1 MKGIMIQG
9 TSSDAGKSFITTV
22 FCRLLAQ
29 EGWEVA
35 PFKSQNM
42 SNNSY
47 VTTDGFEI
55 GRAQGIQA
63 EAANTQASIWMNP
76 ILLKPRSDQSSEV
89 VLFGKPLR
97 TLSGMSYRE
106 NFYEQG
112 IEAIRLSL
120 SKLEEEYEVVVME
133 GAGSPVEINLKDR
146 ELVNMKVAEL
156 ADVPVILV
164 ADIERGGV
172 FASIIGTL
180 ELLTPSE
187 RKRVRGIVVN
197 KFRGDIHLF
206 EDGVAW
212 IEEKTGIPVLGV
224 IPYINGHIVE
234 GEDSLS
240 LADRFSASKTAPIDL
255 AVLKLPYISNY
266 TDIEP
271 FLYEKDVSIRWVEDA
286 SAFGKPDA
294 LIIPGTKSTIQDLRY
309 LKTTGLARKVIDYYR
324 DGGSIIGIC
333 GGYQMLC
340 EQLIDEEGSDTGRR
354 RTKEAGLCL
363 IPAQTTFSIE
373 KKTIRSKGSLHPKTG
388 LEKVAQLEGYEIHL
402 GHTVWKKGQ
411 AGSPFLMLDSG
422 EAEGF
427 YTENGRL
434 IGTYMHHLFHNDEW
448 RTLWLNRLRERKN
461 LPLNETILI
470 NEEKYRKLDE
480 AVEQI
485 RPFLHWEKVK
495 GILNEWGQEE

>member
-22 FCRLLAQ
+22 FCRLLAN
-29 EGWEVA
+29 EGIKVA

-47 VTTDGFEI
+47 VTVDGSEI

-63 EAANTQASIWMNP
+63 EAANTEASVWMNP
-76 ILLKPRSDQSSEV
+76 ILLKPKSDQSSEI

-106 NFYEQG
+106 DFYEQG
-112 IEAIRLSL
+112 IDVIKQSL
-120 SKLEEEYEVVVME
+120 ARLEEAYDAVIME

-164 ADIERGGV
+164 ADIERGGI
-172 FASIIGTL
+172 FASIVGTL

-187 RKRVRGIVVN
+187 RKRVKGIIVN
-197 KFRGDIHLF
+197 KFRGDIRLF

-212 IEEKTGIPVLGV
+212 IEERTEIPVLGV
-224 IPYINGHIVE
+224 IPYINGHMVE

-240 LADRFSASKTAPIDL
+240 LADRFSDTKKSSIEL

-271 FLYEKDVSIRWVEDA
+271 FLYEEDVSIRWVEEA

-294 LIIPGTKSTIQDLRY
+294 LIIPGTKSTIHDLRY
-309 LKTTGLARKVIDYYR
+309 LKKTGLAQKVIDYYHH
-324 DGGSIIGIC
+324 DGTIIGIC
-333 GGYQMLC
+333 GGFQMLC
-340 EQLIDEEGSDTGRR
+340 EELIDAEGMDTGSRQTKEEGLS
-354 RTKEAGLCL
+354 L
-363 IPAQTTFSIE
+363 IPAKTFFSAE
-373 KKTIRSKGSLHPKTG
+373 KKTIRTMGSLHSETNLPG
-388 LEKVAQLEGYEIHL
+388 NVLLEGYEIHL
-402 GHTVWKKGQ
+402 GHSVWNTEHGQ
-411 AGSPFLMLDSG
+411 SPFLVLDK
-422 EAEGF
+422 EEEEGF
-427 YTENGRL
+427 YEEKGRL
-434 IGTYMHHLFHNDEW
+434 IGTYLHHLFHNDEW
-448 RTLWLNRLRERKN
+448 RALWLNMLRQKKQ
-461 LPLNETILI
+461 LPPGKTTFMI
-470 NEEKYRKLDE
+470 NEKFKKLDE

-485 RPFLHWEKVK
+485 HPFLKWDKVK
-495 GILNEWGQEE
+495 EIIDGWGQET

>member
-29 EGWEVA
+29 EGMKVA

-47 VTTDGFEI
+47 VTVDGYEI

-63 EAANTQASIWMNP
+63 EAANTEATIWMNP
-76 ILLKPRSDQSSEV
+76 ILLKPKSDQSSEV
-89 VLFGKPLR
+89 VLFGKSLR
-97 TLSGMSYRE
+97 TLSGMSYRV

-120 SKLEEEYEVVVME
+120 SKLKEEYEVVVME

-164 ADIERGGV
+164 ADIERGGI

-206 EDGVAW
+206 EDGVVW

-224 IPYINGHIVE
+224 IPYISGHMVE

-240 LADRFSASKTAPIDL
+240 LSDRFSASKKAPLDL

-266 TDIEP
+266 TDFEP
-271 FLYEKDVSIRWVEDA
+271 FLYEKEVSIRWVEGA
-286 SAFGKPDA
+286 SDFGKPDA

-309 LKTTGLARKVIDYYR
+309 LKKTGLAQKVIDYYR

-333 GGYQMLC
+333 GGFQMLC
-340 EQLIDEEGSDTGRR
+340 EQLIDDEGSDTGMPQ
-354 RTKEAGLCL
+354 TKEEGLCL
-363 IPAQTTFSIE
+363 VPAQTIFSTE
-373 KKTIRSKGSLHPKTG
+373 KKTIRSKGSLHPETG
-388 LEKVAQLEGYEIHL
+388 VKETVRLEGYEIHL
-402 GHTVWKKGQ
+402 GDTVWRTRQ
-411 AGSPFLMLDSG
+411 RELPFIILDSG

-427 YTENGRL
+427 YTEKGRL

-448 RTLWLNRLRERKN
+448 RTLWLNRLREKKHLPLSKTIYMNKEKYKN
-461 LPLNETILI
+461 LD
-470 NEEKYRKLDE
+470 K

-485 RPFLHWEKVK
+485 RPFLNWEKVK
-495 GILNEWGQEE
+495 GILNEWGQEK